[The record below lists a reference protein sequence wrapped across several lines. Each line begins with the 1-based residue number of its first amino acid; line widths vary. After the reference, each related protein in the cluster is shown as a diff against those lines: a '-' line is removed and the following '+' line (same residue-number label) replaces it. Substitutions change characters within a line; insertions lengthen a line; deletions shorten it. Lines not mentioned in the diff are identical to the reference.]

1 VVFPRGRRWS
11 STVRRVSAAGV
22 AGGGRGGLLREVV
35 GLPAYRR
42 WSATTQLVRLPL
54 VMTPLAFLLLA
65 TAATGNYRLGGV
77 MITAA
82 TVAEVVAASVV
93 LGLLALA
100 GAVSWPGV
108 LLVALAVLSA
118 GLTAGA
124 PAGLRKVLATTVP
137 NRLLA
142 PALAVDG
149 VLIEGTIVVGPLLVA
164 AAATVA
170 QIGGV
175 ALMAMTTATA
185 AVLVRFLVRGSGLD
199 APPGGHVDDADGTGA
214 VGGGSR
220 LWSRPF
226 AVWLG
231 IGVVTAAGVGLAEV
245 SALPLAQQTGGSTFT
260 AVLLQAVLSLA
271 SAATGLLYGAR
282 SHRLPGTP
290 LHRAVLLL
298 AGLGVGVLVLTA
310 SATPGAGL
318 GWILTGYLVVG
329 AFTAPLVTTV
339 LVTMQDLAPPR
350 RAGEAFGLNSAAT
363 GVGFASAGAAL
374 AALPL
379 PAALG
384 SGLAGIAASL
394 IAGLVLAAYRAPA

>member
-1 VVFPRGRRWS
+1 
-11 STVRRVSAAGV
+11 
-22 AGGGRGGLLREVV
+22 
-35 GLPAYRR
+35 
-42 WSATTQLVRLPL
+42 
-54 VMTPLAFLLLA
+54 M
-65 TAATGNYRLGGV
+65 
-77 MITAA
+77 
-82 TVAEVVAASVV
+82 
-93 LGLLALA
+93 
-100 GAVSWPGV
+100 
-108 LLVALAVLSA
+108 
-118 GLTAGA
+118 
-124 PAGLRKVLATTVP
+124 P